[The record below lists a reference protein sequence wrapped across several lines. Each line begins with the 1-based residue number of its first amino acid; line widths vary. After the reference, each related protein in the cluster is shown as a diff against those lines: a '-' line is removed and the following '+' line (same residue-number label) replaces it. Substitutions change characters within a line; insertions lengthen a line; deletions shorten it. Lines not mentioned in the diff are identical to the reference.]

1 MIGLQYFY
9 AFQTGDWAGI
19 EDTPFLRQLATNA
32 WWNATKRVKV
42 LQFYKLAS
50 K

>member
-19 EDTPFLRQLATNA
+19 DNFPVLRQVALDAWRNA
-32 WWNATKRVKV
+32 SKRVKNIAI
-42 LQFYKLAS
+42 L
-50 K
+50 